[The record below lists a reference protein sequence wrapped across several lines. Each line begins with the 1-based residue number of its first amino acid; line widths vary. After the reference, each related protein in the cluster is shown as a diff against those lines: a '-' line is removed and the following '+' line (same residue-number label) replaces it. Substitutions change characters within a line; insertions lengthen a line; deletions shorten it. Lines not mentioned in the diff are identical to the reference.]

1 MWVVGLLILVVL
13 ILAAPALLPKPTD
26 HSASLQSQR
35 DIAALLEQCRRQ
47 SLRAIQQPSPSIDML
62 GTVSRHCYEQIRGE
76 GVLSE
81 LDIRRSAFID
91 QAYQGK
97 VVLWMVVAITLSG
110 VALAGLQLVMGYRLI
125 QAGYRLESGDSEVTL
140 ERNKI
145 AVRSSV
151 TGLLILTVSFAFFLV
166 YVLWIYTIKETSVGG
181 DGGGAHIEAAAPP
194 PAEAFG
200 ALEDEEP
207 AAEANA
213 N

>member
-1 MWVVGLLILVVL
+1 MIGSLILIVL
-13 ILAAPALLPKPTD
+13 AIAALTLPPGD
-26 HSASLQSQR
+26 RSASLQSQR
-35 DIAALLEQCRRQ
+35 DIATLLEQCRRQ
-47 SLRAIQQPSPSIDML
+47 TMVTIQQPSPSIDML
-62 GTVSRHCYEQIRGE
+62 GTISRHCYEQVRGE

-81 LDIRRSAFID
+81 LDIRRAAFMD

-110 VALAGLQLVMGYRLI
+110 VALAGLQLVMGYRLV
-125 QAGYRLESGDSEVTL
+125 QAGYRSETSESEVTL

-181 DGGGAHIEAAAPP
+181 DGGGTQIESSEQASS
-194 PAEAFG
+194 EAFG

-207 AAEANA
+207 PAETNA